1 MYMLK
6 KIYDKLTKCIKLS
19 IIWLVNILFS
29 KSHFKVSIFKRI
41 YYAIFGGFIA
51 DQIVIY
57 NLNKKNKKE
66 YLSEFEWYKSRYI
79 NEPYNFVLNN
89 KLVCTDL
96 FKEHLNVPKVYC
108 FKKDKNIFSSENINT
123 YEEII
128 KLLLKKEEL
137 IIKPISKGKGTDV
150 YKIESQKGVLKI
162 NNKETTE
169 EEIIELLK
177 SKNNWFISEYIKQA
191 EYLNKIFEYS
201 TNTIRLITIRNPKTK
216 KCEVLFAVQRIGNKE
231 SIPVDN
237 GSKGGLVAK
246 IDLTTGKLSAAKSIQ
261 NTKEYNKHPD
271 SNNPIKGVEIPNW
284 KEIKE
289 TYIKTMDNYPYLYF
303 IAWDILVTEKGPVL
317 IEANTSSGVNI
328 IQIWAGQRNRELG
341 QFYKSHKIIKR

>member
-96 FKEHLNVPKVYC
+96 FKEHLNVPKVYS
-108 FKKDKNIFSSENINT
+108 FSS
-123 YEEII
+123 
-128 KLLLKKEEL
+128 KLLRLNILILIFVKK
-137 IIKPISKGKGTDV
+137 
-150 YKIESQKGVLKI
+150 
-162 NNKETTE
+162 
-169 EEIIELLK
+169 
-177 SKNNWFISEYIKQA
+177 F
-191 EYLNKIFEYS
+191 
-201 TNTIRLITIRNPKTK
+201 
-216 KCEVLFAVQRIGNKE
+216 
-231 SIPVDN
+231 
-237 GSKGGLVAK
+237 
-246 IDLTTGKLSAAKSIQ
+246 LSA
-261 NTKEYNKHPD
+261 
-271 SNNPIKGVEIPNW
+271 PIWSK
-284 KEIKE
+284 
-289 TYIKTMDNYPYLYF
+289 
-303 IAWDILVTEKGPVL
+303 
-317 IEANTSSGVNI
+317 
-328 IQIWAGQRNRELG
+328 
-341 QFYKSHKIIKR
+341 